1 MAGSSVIRQP
11 HPNHFWS
18 QCGVVA
24 LTLLGLLFAELPW
37 LALCTHFDFPA
48 FSSMD
53 DFFAL
58 MDAHHVP
65 ENFSVNLNSVVDS
78 ANPESGSYGRLF
90 YTKEPVQMRDSMSRS
105 ILSFST
111 SFTFTITQKEGANR
125 SGPGMETSMLG
136 FSFFTSNIARLT
148 HKYSNSSGTN
158 IYANGIRFPQNK
170 YFGVEFDTFQNH
182 LVNDPSDNHIGVD
195 LNSLESLYTYNLCG
209 HQITQCPF
217 PWTGKFY
224 TAWIEYNVASPLL
237 LEVWMTNGSLVHG
250 ILKPTIPI
258 ITVPKLDLI
267 DIFEENMYVGFMASS
282 RRHIDIFNIQS
293 WKFTSYFMD
302 DMKLKKTHLSTRNII
317 MVISSLFG
325 TVLFIYLM
333 SRYWWQ
339 RKCFVTTKYSNLFH
353 LVTLQKFAY
362 KDLKKATKNFHE
374 SAILGS
380 GAFGIV
386 YKGILKTHSNHSI
399 VAIKCFKRVES
410 KSDVEAFL
418 TEASSINQVRHRN
431 LVQLQGWCY
440 EGNHFMLVFD
450 YMSNGSLDEW
460 LFPKRRKHPN
470 DLKYKKF
477 EGVFPWTLRCS
488 ILGGIAAAIE
498 YLHED
503 WVQCILHRD
512 IKSSNVMLDDDM
524 NPHLGDFGLARL
536 IDHEKL
542 EKTTLAAG
550 TLSYMAPELPYTGKA
565 TKESDVY
572 SFGILMLEVL
582 CGKPPLNQQADGVDE
597 DIFLL
602 QSVWRAHEANNILS
616 VVDHNLLTKDL
627 YHSKNANG
635 NSMPTRNRCYR
646 HGSNESLEPSASFT
660 SSMPTTE
667 PLLEFE
673 EGKKIMNLLHISMIC
688 CLPNPKSRPSIRVVK
703 QVVKELENESNTS
716 ITMVDLISNLPSR
729 RPLGPYSPLEADT
742 QVIQDSFNSSS
753 KHQHH
758 SYRRKTQSLLT
769 VARVG
774 HELP

>member
-1 MAGSSVIRQP
+1 MAGSIVFRQALQ
-11 HPNHFWS
+11 PNNFLS
-18 QCGVVA
+18 QCGVMA
-24 LTLLGLLFAELPW
+24 LILLGLLFADLPW
-37 LALCTHFDFPA
+37 LALCTHFDVPA

-58 MDAHHVP
+58 KDAHHVP

-78 ANPESGSYGRLF
+78 ANPESGTYGRLF
-90 YTKEPVQMRDSMSRS
+90 YTNEPVQMRDSMSRS

-111 SFTFTITQKEGANR
+111 SFTFTVTQEEGANR
-125 SGPGMETSMLG
+125 SGLGMETSMFG
-136 FSFFTSNIARLT
+136 FSFFNGNISRLF
-148 HKYSNSSGTN
+148 HKYSSSTN
-158 IYANGIRFPQNK
+158 TYAHAGIRWPQDK

-182 LVNDPSDNHIGVD
+182 LVNDPSDNHIGID

-258 ITVPKLDLI
+258 IRAPKLDLI
-267 DIFEENMYVGFMASS
+267 DIFEENMYVGFIGSS
-282 RRHIDIFNIQS
+282 GRNTDLFNIQS

-302 DMKLKKTHLSTRNII
+302 DMKLKKTHLSTRNTLI
-317 MVISSLFG
+317 VSFSVFG
-325 TVLFIYLM
+325 TVLLAYLM
-333 SRYWWQ
+333 IRHWWQ
-339 RKCFVTTKYSNLFH
+339 RNCFVTTKYSNLFH
-353 LVTLQKFAY
+353 LVSLQKFAY
-362 KDLKKATKNFHE
+362 RDLKKATKNFHE

-386 YKGILKTHSNHSI
+386 YKGTLKTHSNHSV
-399 VAIKCFKRVES
+399 VAVKRFKRVES

-418 TEASSINQVRHRN
+418 TEASSINQVCHRN

-470 DLKYKKF
+470 DLRYKKF
-477 EGVFPWTLRCS
+477 EGVLPWTLRCS

-512 IKSSNVMLDDDM
+512 IKSSNVMLDDGM

-616 VVDHNLLTKDL
+616 VVDHNLLTQDL
-627 YHSKNANG
+627 YHPKNANG
-635 NSMPTRNRCYR
+635 HSMPTRNRCYR
-646 HGSNESLEPSASFT
+646 HGSNESLEPCASFT
-660 SSMPTTE
+660 SSMPLSE

-673 EGKKIMNLLHISMIC
+673 EGTRIINLLHISMIC

-729 RPLGPYSPLEADT
+729 RPLGPYSPLEGDT
-742 QVIQDSFNSSS
+742 QVIQDSFNSSR
-753 KHQHH
+753 KHQHL
-758 SYRRKTQSLLT
+758 SYRRKTQSLRT
-769 VARVG
+769 MARVG

>member
-1 MAGSSVIRQP
+1 MAGSIVIRQP
-11 HPNHFWS
+11 LQPNNFLS

-37 LALCTHFDFPA
+37 LALCTHFDVPA

-78 ANPESGSYGRLF
+78 ANPESRTYGRLF
-90 YTKEPVQMRDSMSRS
+90 YSKEPVKMRDSTSHS

-111 SFTFTITQKEGANR
+111 SFTFTITQEEGANR
-125 SGPGMETSMLG
+125 SGPGMETSIFG
-136 FSFFTSNIARLT
+136 FRFFTGNVSQLI
-148 HKYSNSSGTN
+148 HKYSSSTN
-158 IYANGIRFPQNK
+158 IHVHGLRRPQDNH
-170 YFGVEFDTFQNH
+170 FAVEFDTFQNH

-237 LEVWMTNGSLVHG
+237 LEVWMTNGSLVHR

-258 ITVPKLDLI
+258 ITVPQLDLI
-267 DIFEENMYVGFMASS
+267 DIFEENMYVGFVASS
-282 RRHIDIFNIQS
+282 GRHTDIFNIQS

-302 DMKLKKTHLSTRNII
+302 DMKLKKTQFSIRNILI
-317 MVISSLFG
+317 VIFSVFC
-325 TVLFIYLM
+325 TVFLAYLM
-333 SRYWWQ
+333 SRHWWQ

-353 LVTLQKFAY
+353 LVSLQKFAY

-386 YKGILKTHSNHSI
+386 YKGTLKTHSNHSI
-399 VAIKCFKRVES
+399 VAIKCFKHVES

-431 LVQLQGWCY
+431 LLQLQGWCY
-440 EGNHFMLVFD
+440 EGKHFMLVFE

-477 EGVFPWTLRCS
+477 EGVLPWTLRCS

-550 TLSYMAPELPYTGKA
+550 TFSYMAPELPYTGKA

-582 CGKPPLNQQADGVDE
+582 CGKPPLNHQADGVDE

-616 VVDHNLLTKDL
+616 VVDHNLLTQDL

-646 HGSNESLEPSASFT
+646 HGSNESFEPSASFK
-660 SSMPTTE
+660 SSMSLTG

-673 EGKKIMNLLHISMIC
+673 ERKKIMNLLHISMIC

-703 QVVKELENESNTS
+703 QVIKELGNESNTS
-716 ITMVDLISNLPSR
+716 ITMVNLNSNLPSR
-729 RPLGPYSPLEADT
+729 RPIGPYSPLEADT
-742 QVIQDSFNSSS
+742 QVIQDSSNSLG
-753 KHQHH
+753 KHQNISH
-758 SYRRKTQSLLT
+758 RRKTQSLLT

>member
-1 MAGSSVIRQP
+1 MAGSIVFRQP
-11 HPNHFWS
+11 LHANNFVS
-18 QCGVVA
+18 QCGFVA
-24 LTLLGLLFAELPW
+24 LTLLGLLFADLPW
-37 LALCTHFDFPA
+37 LARCTHFDVPSFL
-48 FSSMD
+48 SMD

-58 MDAHHVP
+58 KDAHHVP
-65 ENFSVNLNSVVDS
+65 EYFSVNLNSVEDS
-78 ANPESGSYGRLF
+78 ANLDHQTCGRLF

-111 SFTFTITQKEGANR
+111 SFTFTITQEEGANR
-125 SGPGMETSMLG
+125 SGPGIETSIFG
-136 FSFFTSNIARLT
+136 FTFFNGNISRLFHT
-148 HKYSNSSGTN
+148 YPSSTN
-158 IYANGIRFPQNK
+158 IYARWPQDK
-170 YFGVEFDTFQNH
+170 HFGVEFDTFQNH
-182 LVNDPSDNHIGVD
+182 LLNDPSDNHIGVD

-267 DIFEENMYVGFMASS
+267 DIFEENMYVGFIASS
-282 RRHIDIFNIQS
+282 GKHTDIFNIQS

-302 DMKLKKTHLSTRNII
+302 DMKLKKTQLSTRNILI
-317 MVISSLFG
+317 VILSAFG
-325 TVLFIYLM
+325 TVLLAYLM
-333 SRYWWQ
+333 SRHWWQ
-339 RKCFVTTKYSNLFH
+339 RKCFVTTKYTNLFH
-353 LVTLQKFAY
+353 LVSLPKFAY
-362 KDLKKATKNFHE
+362 KDLKKATKNFHD

-386 YKGILKTHSNHSI
+386 YKGTLKMHSNHPI
-399 VAIKCFKRVES
+399 VAIKRFKHVES

-477 EGVFPWTLRCS
+477 EGVLPWTLRCS

-536 IDHEKL
+536 VDHEKL
-542 EKTTLAAG
+542 EKTTLVAG

-582 CGKPPLNQQADGVDE
+582 CGKPPLNQQADGIDE
-597 DIFLL
+597 DMFLL

-616 VVDHNLLTKDL
+616 VVDHNLLSQDL
-627 YHSKNANG
+627 YHLKNANG
-635 NSMPTRNRCYR
+635 NSMPTRNRRYR

-660 SSMPTTE
+660 SSMPLTE

-688 CLPNPKSRPSIRVVK
+688 CLPNPKSRPPIRVVN
-703 QVVKELENESNTS
+703 QVIKELENKSNTS
-716 ITMVDLISNLPSR
+716 ITMVNLISNLPSR
-729 RPLGPYSPLEADT
+729 RPLGPYSPLEAD
-742 QVIQDSFNSSS
+742 QVIQDSSNSLS
-753 KHQHH
+753 KYQHH